1 MKDKFDL
8 FLIKFKKNS
17 FLRNAFLYTIAT
29 MMTPAI
35 GVILLPVY
43 TAYLTP
49 AEYGIMTTV
58 QAFVGVL
65 QLIMILSLH
74 GAVTRLYYDFID
86 KNEERKKYIG
96 SIFLFILLFAGLL
109 SISLLLLKP
118 ILSNL
123 LFHNIPSEPFFLYM
137 VLLSFLTGIIS
148 MPLAL
153 LRVQERAWN
162 FFIISLLKSLFI
174 LILSLYMVIGLRMG
188 PEGPLLAQIISLT
201 IILFAFFFMLKKD
214 LTLNFTWAYIKM
226 SLIFSLPLLPHSLSS
241 WVITASDR
249 IILEKYVSL
258 ENLGYYALA
267 AQMSTILRLL
277 YMSVNGAYLPRYIK
291 LKTEGKEQSAR
302 KLTQYFFIMI
312 VISGIITI
320 LLSKFIVNLLV
331 SEQYSATYSFLIIL
345 LIGEM
350 ILGFN
355 FLIVS
360 RLFYYKKTGYISMSS
375 LSAALINIIL
385 NLFLIPVIGVW
396 GAVITTLLSL
406 VTMVLCNVIW
416 VWRNKKDLK
425 RKGDLS

>member
-137 VLLSFLTGIIS
+137 VLLSFLTGIIW

-174 LILSLYMVIGLRMG
+174 LILSLYMVIGLEWG
-188 PEGPLLAQIISLT
+188 Q
-201 IILFAFFFMLKKD
+201 KD
-214 LTLNFTWAYIKM
+214 LSCTNNFSNNY
-226 SLIFSLPLLPHSLSS
+226 LVCIFFHAKKRSY
-241 WVITASDR
+241 T
-249 IILEKYVSL
+249 
-258 ENLGYYALA
+258 
-267 AQMSTILRLL
+267 QF
-277 YMSVNGAYLPRYIK
+277 YM
-291 LKTEGKEQSAR
+291 
-302 KLTQYFFIMI
+302 
-312 VISGIITI
+312 GI
-320 LLSKFIVNLLV
+320 
-331 SEQYSATYSFLIIL
+331 Y
-345 LIGEM
+345 
-350 ILGFN
+350 
-355 FLIVS
+355 
-360 RLFYYKKTGYISMSS
+360 
-375 LSAALINIIL
+375 
-385 NLFLIPVIGVW
+385 
-396 GAVITTLLSL
+396 
-406 VTMVLCNVIW
+406 
-416 VWRNKKDLK
+416 
-425 RKGDLS
+425 